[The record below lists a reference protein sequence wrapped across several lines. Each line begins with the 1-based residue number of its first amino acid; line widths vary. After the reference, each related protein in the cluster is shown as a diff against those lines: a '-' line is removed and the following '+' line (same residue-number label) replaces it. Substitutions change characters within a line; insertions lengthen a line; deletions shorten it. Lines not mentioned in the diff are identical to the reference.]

1 MANVSGQAAGMA
13 VGAAVGS
20 LFGPLGTAAG
30 ASIGSGAAGYFQ
42 QSSANKTQGQLDEA
56 ALNLN
61 MEQARLKASEQS
73 STLAR
78 NFRKALASQVAVA
91 SMRGGSGSLAAQFG
105 RESYQNYLEDKS
117 AIDAGLAVSEAQGKL
132 SGAQIE
138 ADKQT
143 RDLKALSNFTS
154 TAFSGVN
161 FSNLLNK
168 GS

>member
-1 MANVSGQAAGMA
+1 MAQASGQAAGLA

-20 LFGPLGTAAG
+20 LLGPVGTYAG
-30 ASIGSGAAGYFQ
+30 AAIGVGAAGFLQ

-61 MEQARLKASEQS
+61 MEQARLKAAEQS
-73 STLAR
+73 SMLAR

-91 SMRGGSGSLAAQFG
+91 SMRGGAGSIAAQFG
-105 RESYQNYLEDKS
+105 SESYQNYMEDKS
-117 AIDAGLAVSEAQGKL
+117 AIESGLAVSEAQGKL
-132 SGAQIE
+132 SSAQLS
-138 ADKQT
+138 ADKNT

-161 FSNLLNK
+161 FSNLLK
-168 GS
+168 